1 MINIFICQV
10 QCSVNIQESD
20 TTFETN
26 LDYLEPSQKP
36 KQKDRFW
43 FLSFV
48 VLKTEYLIYLKV
60 LILSRC
66 GGTHYN
72 SSSLEAEAV
81 VQSTL
86 AWATLWTPD
95 QLRWQDCL
103 KKQ

>member
-48 VLKTEYLIYLKV
+48 VLKTDIFNLLKNV
-60 LILSRC
+60 
-66 GGTHYN
+66 N
-72 SSSLEAEAV
+72 FV
-81 VQSTL
+81 
-86 AWATLWTPD
+86 
-95 QLRWQDCL
+95 
-103 KKQ
+103 